1 MNHKI
6 SLFSI
11 FFLILLAFIFPST
24 VQAASGCCG
33 VVLPHTSAPQYQTT
47 TSEQCA
53 TLNAGYAG
61 SNYIFEEGKV
71 AAEDAKTCTDGQVVA
86 EEAKS
91 TKPIAP
97 QLQVSIP
104 GFVKF
109 SDVTCDNPEVPCAF
123 PWIGEYIKAIYD
135 YGLAVVGILS
145 IIVMMIGGIIRLT
158 AGGNH
163 AQISQ
168 GNTYIKSS
176 ILGVVFTLCSYMILF
191 IVNPN
196 LTILRPIN
204 VSYLE
209 KVLLQ
214 EIKNADDNHDLP
226 TEPLGS
232 DSNGLIGASG
242 STCKQ
247 SEWVNVPNDVNGQGI
262 LDQSGQGACPDAIN
276 ALKKAAQCMKKKNEK
291 YIIRV
296 ASASR
301 TLQRQ
306 KELYAEDASNA
317 CNPYRGNC
325 PHTSGVAFD
334 AWGCWKGEG
343 GFCKHRDLQSTLQ
356 DCMMES
362 GFCLLSK
369 ECWHFENPQFSRA
382 CGTTKN
388 FNGKHCKI

>member
-11 FFLILLAFIFPST
+11 FFLIVLAFIFPSI

-33 VVLPHTSAPQYQTT
+33 VVLPHTSSPQYQTT

-71 AAEDAKTCTDGQVVA
+71 AAKDAKTCTDGQVVA

-104 GFVKF
+104 GFGKF
-109 SDVTCDNPEVPCAF
+109 SDVTCDNPEVRCEF

-135 YGLAVVGILS
+135 YGVAVVGILS

-158 AGGNH
+158 AAGNH

-196 LTILRPIN
+196 LTILKPIN
-204 VSYLE
+204 VNYLE
-209 KVLLQ
+209 
-214 EIKNADDNHDLP
+214 EIDLEAMDTITNIIDAPTDNLKYPNVKTYDPKKEKPSNIAGCDNCVETSLP
-226 TEPLGS
+226 TKYS
-232 DSNGLIGASG
+232 KSKN
-242 STCKQ
+242 
-247 SEWVNVPNDVNGQGI
+247 
-262 LDQSGQGACPDAIN
+262 IN
-276 ALKKAAQCMKKKNEK
+276 
-291 YIIRV
+291 
-296 ASASR
+296 
-301 TLQRQ
+301 
-306 KELYAEDASNA
+306 
-317 CNPYRGNC
+317 
-325 PHTSGVAFD
+325 
-334 AWGCWKGEG
+334 
-343 GFCKHRDLQSTLQ
+343 RDLNAKLL
-356 DCMMES
+356 
-362 GFCLLSK
+362 LLSSSIGWRVTEAYPPTVEHEARCHYNGRCVDIALFPPSNDCK
-369 ECWHFENPQFSRA
+369 KVREFIQAVQSVGLTFLNEYIGCEGKQ
-382 CGTTKN
+382 TK
-388 FNGKHCKI
+388 FGKGGHLHVRE

>member
-11 FFLILLAFIFPST
+11 FFLIVLAFIFPSI
-24 VQAASGCCG
+24 VQAGSGCCG

-71 AAEDAKTCTDGQVVA
+71 AAKDAKTCTDGQVVA

-91 TKPIAP
+91 TKPITP
-97 QLQVSIP
+97 KLQVSIP

-109 SDVTCDNPEVPCAF
+109 SDVTCDDPDIICEF

-158 AGGNH
+158 AAGNH

-196 LTILRPIN
+196 LTILKPIN
-204 VSYLE
+204 VSYQSYIELS
-209 KVLLQ
+209 
-214 EIKNADDNHDLP
+214 EIEQAIANHGLP
-226 TEPLGS
+226 PES
-232 DSNGLIGASG
+232 GLMAASC
-242 STCKQ
+242 SE
-247 SEWVNVPNDVNGQGI
+247 SEWITVPNDKNLGI
-262 LDQSGQGACPDAIN
+262 WTPKPEKSCPDSVA
-276 ALKKAAQCMKKKNEK
+276 ALKAAAQCMKAMDPD

-296 ASASR
+296 SDASR
-301 TLQRQ
+301 TMDEQRYHWKRY
-306 KELYAEDASNA
+306 KEGKGNLA
-317 CNPYRGNC
+317 CNPANGPTGC
-325 PHTSGVAFD
+325 PHTGGQAFD
-334 AWGCWKGEG
+334 AFGCLKNDDGK
-343 GFCKHRDLQSTLQ
+343 CKSAYLQEKLQ
-356 DCMMES
+356 TCMFRA
-362 GFCLLSK
+362 GFCLLTK
-369 ECWHFENPQFSRA
+369 ECWHFENPQLSRA
-382 CGTTKN
+382 CEKIHN
-388 FNGKHCKI
+388 QNGGRDCPK